1 VRTLTFGSSGMI
13 TYLIMEDMRRVDV
26 LDVLWAG

>member
-1 VRTLTFGSSGMI
+1 LYTVGVI